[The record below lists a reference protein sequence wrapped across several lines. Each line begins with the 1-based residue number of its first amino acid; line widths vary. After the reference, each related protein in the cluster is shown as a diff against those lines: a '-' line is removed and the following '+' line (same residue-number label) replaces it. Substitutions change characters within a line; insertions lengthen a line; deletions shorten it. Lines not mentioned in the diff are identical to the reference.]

1 MQISNKKNFPPSKR
15 SQKAD
20 EKDLNKQKKN
30 SQPPEEEEN
39 FASDD
44 KRDEII

>member
-15 SQKAD
+15 SQKAA

-39 FASDD
+39 FAGDD
-44 KRDEII
+44 KSDEII

>member
-1 MQISNKKNFPPSKR
+1 MPISDKKNFPPGKR
-15 SQKAD
+15 SQKAS

-39 FASDD
+39 FAGDD
-44 KRDEII
+44 KSDEII